1 MALRLRRGTDAD
13 RLIITP
19 LEGEL
24 IYSTDSKKLYIGDG
38 TTVGGNGLGDVES
51 DTSPALGAN
60 LDLNTYNIVGT
71 GNIDITG
78 TITATGNINLG
89 DAGSDQI
96 SIAGAITSNLIPN
109 QDSAYNLGTPSVRW
123 NNAFLTGLQVDGQI
137 DAIAYNGDIIA
148 DDSSVVF
155 DASANEIATGTV
167 TGDLVHAGTTTSE
180 GRLRS
185 YSQSEGYVGAEIL
198 SWHDDTLAVV
208 LQGVRSKGTA
218 ASPTAITNE
227 DQLFSVQF
235 SGWDGT
241 QNTSAANITGVV
253 GASGTV
259 SAGQVPGKL
268 VFQVRNAAGAFVTPI
283 AIDET
288 STTNFVGETV
298 HQNADATYKAAS
310 AITAS
315 KIMDLQ
321 RTRGTLE
328 SPTTINSNDHLYT
341 LRWQGY
347 DGGAY
352 TTAAQIRV
360 EAEGTI
366 SSGVV
371 PGRLRMLVAD
381 DTGNI
386 ATAILVSGNNRTTTM
401 NGTVSLT
408 GALAVA
414 GDATFESLSISQ
426 NNISS
431 LDSNSNIVLDPAGTG
446 TVQLEIPTQLT
457 VGSAGAAA
465 AIPASPSTYLKI
477 NVGGTDFVIPAF
489 AVS

>member
-1 MALRLRRGTDAD
+1 
-13 RLIITP
+13 
-19 LEGEL
+19 
-24 IYSTDSKKLYIGDG
+24 
-38 TTVGGNGLGDVES
+38 
-51 DTSPALGAN
+51 
-60 LDLNTYNIVGT
+60 
-71 GNIDITG
+71 
-78 TITATGNINLG
+78 
-89 DAGSDQI
+89 
-96 SIAGAITSNLIPN
+96 
-109 QDSAYNLGTPSVRW
+109 
-123 NNAFLTGLQVDGQI
+123 
-137 DAIAYNGDIIA
+137 
-148 DDSSVVF
+148 
-155 DASANEIATGTV
+155 
-167 TGDLVHAGTTTSE
+167 
-180 GRLRS
+180 
-185 YSQSEGYVGAEIL
+185 
-198 SWHDDTLAVV
+198 
-208 LQGVRSKGTA
+208 
-218 ASPTAITNE
+218 
-227 DQLFSVQF
+227 
-235 SGWDGT
+235 
-241 QNTSAANITGVV
+241 
-253 GASGTV
+253 
-259 SAGQVPGKL
+259 
-268 VFQVRNAAGAFVTPI
+268 
-283 AIDET
+283 
-288 STTNFVGETV
+288 
-298 HQNADATYKAAS
+298 
-310 AITAS
+310 
-315 KIMDLQ
+315 MDLQ

-386 ATAILVSGNNRTTTM
+386 ATAILVSGNSRTTTM